1 MDVIERYRQRR
12 EDRLAIKRFKERR
25 AQRLDARF
33 DEEEIWRTT
42 EGGKHYAMN
51 GKGEI
56 TKGPKAMVGKNI
68 SEVAEEAAKKSGAP
82 ASRGTKRSAKSVS
95 KAFNRLLKGVGFK
108 PNLQRLTQRTMAV
121 GNPFYKKAEEIIKNR
136 PELRL
141 YSNHTWEHVETVAKK
156 TAEAAAVIN
165 GADLG
170 DYYGK
175 IDEYEAH
182 AAALMHDTG
191 MDGDSKKYANSEK
204 GDNKLRKEHP
214 MNSAVHVLENRDE
227 LKKAGLDPD
236 KIALDVLAHS
246 KSMSGVRH
254 LTSEKEWGNALRRI
268 DDRCK
273 EYNATNPDKPPIHF
287 DVSAW
292 SDGTKDK
299 DGDYIITNKKQLGI
313 TAATAAALRLGD
325 ANRDASKEPST
336 QGGAR
341 IDIDWDSYDPNAK
354 SAAEE
359 RDRAKATFTDN
370 KGRKYDVGEGKQART
385 GKAETFSKGV
395 HIGENNISTIK
406 TTLQGGKVTEEFT
419 IKDATK
425 FPYLTGE
432 AICERIGELNTID
445 GIPSQVIIKV
455 KGIRKK
461 SQAADDFEKK
471 VSAAWTGKNYGNKAK
486 HVKVKWEYEP

>member
-1 MDVIERYRQRR
+1 MDRIEEFRKRR
-12 EDRLAIKRFKERR
+12 SDRLAVKKFLERR
-25 AQRLDARF
+25 QARLDARL
-33 DEEEIWRTT
+33 DAKEIWRTT
-42 EGGKHYAMN
+42 ENGKHYAMN
-51 GKGEI
+51 GEGDI
-56 TKGPKAMVGKNI
+56 VKGPNAMVGKNI
-68 SEVAEEAAKKSGAP
+68 SEVKEEAKKNNAP
-82 ASRGTKRSAKSVS
+82 ATRGIKRSASSVS
-95 KAFNRLLKGVGFK
+95 KAFNRLTKGVGFK
-108 PNLQRLTQRTMAV
+108 PNLQRLTQKTMSV
-121 GNPFYKKAEEIIKNR
+121 GNQFYKRSEEIVKNR
-136 PELRL
+136 PEIRL
-141 YSNHTWEHVETVAKK
+141 YTNHTWEHVEMVAKK

-170 DYYGK
+170 NFYGK

-191 MDGDSKKYANSEK
+191 MDGDSKKYANTEN
-204 GDNKLRKEHP
+204 GDIKLRKEHP
-214 MNSAVHVLENRDE
+214 MNSAIHVLEKREE

-246 KSMSGVRH
+246 KNMSGVRH

-268 DDRCK
+268 EDRCK
-273 EYNATNPDKPPIHF
+273 EYNAGKPKNERIHF

-292 SDGTKDK
+292 SDGSKDS

-325 ANRDASKEPST
+325 ANRDSSNEPST

-341 IDIDWDSYDPNAK
+341 VEIDWNSYDSSATSAK
-354 SAAEE
+354 EE
-359 RDRAKATFTDN
+359 RERAKAVFTDN
-370 KGRKYDVGEGKQART
+370 NGRKYNMGDGKVART

-406 TTLQGGKVTEEFT
+406 TTLNNGKVTEEFT

-445 GIPSQVIIKV
+445 GIPSQVVIKV
-455 KGIRKK
+455 SGIRRK
-461 SQAADDFEKK
+461 SQAAADFEKK
-471 VSAAWTGKNYGNKAK
+471 VSAAWSGEHYKNKAR